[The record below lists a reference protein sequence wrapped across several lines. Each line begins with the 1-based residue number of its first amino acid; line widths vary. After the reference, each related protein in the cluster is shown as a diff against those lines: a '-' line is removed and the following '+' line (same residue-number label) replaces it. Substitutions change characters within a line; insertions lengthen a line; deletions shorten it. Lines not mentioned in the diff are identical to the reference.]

1 MLSYSIE
8 KDFDMVKRCMKL
20 LVKKDVASQ
29 DELKQ
34 YDYNKDGI
42 ISMSDLY
49 NVFKI
54 YNGEKAPFYFKQNE
68 LHIETDLLVGKFMGA
83 IITFED
89 DISIDVH
96 LDNSQWYTTS
106 FGKILYIENLEAHDI
121 IEHIG
126 TTHGDNVVTNFEI
139 VSIHDREY
147 YYTKFK

>member
-1 MLSYSIE
+1 MLSYTIE

-20 LVKKDVASQ
+20 LINKDIASQ

-34 YDYNKDGI
+34 YDYNKDGM

-54 YNGEKAPFYFKQNE
+54 YNGEKAPFYFKNNE

-89 DISIDVH
+89 DISINVH

-121 IEHIG
+121 VEHIG
-126 TTHGDNVVTNFEI
+126 TTEGDNVVTNFEI
-139 VSIHDREY
+139 VSIHDGEY